1 VAWALYDF
9 GNSAFTTLVVTFI
22 YATYFSKTMAPT
34 EAEGTALWARGI
46 TITALFVAVLSPLTG
61 AIADRGG
68 LRKRLLLLSTLAVI
82 VPTALLAGVPP
93 GAAAS
98 ALVLFIVANVAFELS
113 GTFYNAFLPV
123 IAAPER
129 IGRVSGYGWG
139 TGSIGGL
146 LCMAV
151 ALVGFVG
158 LSDASVP
165 WFGLSRE
172 AGENIRATNVLVAAW
187 MAVFCLPLF
196 LWVPDPRPPHPS
208 PLGHIVRD
216 SFRQLRATFHSLR
229 RYRHAVRFLIA
240 RLFFNDGLTTI
251 FSFGGIYAA
260 GTFGF
265 SFTEILYFGLALNI
279 AAGIGGFAFGAV
291 DDRLGGKRTV
301 MISLVGLA
309 AAAAFALTTTS
320 KSGLW
325 IAGIVIGIFSGPNQ
339 AASRSLMGRFV
350 PRGKENEFF
359 GFLNFSGKATSFLG
373 PLALGIITGATHSQ
387 RLGLSVVVVFFL
399 VGLVLLTRVDEQ
411 EGIRLARQPLPP
423 EDPAAP

>member
-1 VAWALYDF
+1 
-9 GNSAFTTLVVTFI
+9 
-22 YATYFSKTMAPT
+22 
-34 EAEGTALWARGI
+34 
-46 TITALFVAVLSPLTG
+46 
-61 AIADRGG
+61 
-68 LRKRLLLLSTLAVI
+68 
-82 VPTALLAGVPP
+82 VPP

-139 TGSIGGL
+139 TGYIGGL

-359 GFLNFSGKATSFLG
+359 GFFNFSGKATSFLG

>member
-1 VAWALYDF
+1 MAWALYDF

-22 YATYFSKTMAPT
+22 YATYFTKTMAPT

-46 TITALFVAVLSPLTG
+46 TTTALFVAVLSPLTG

-68 LRKRLLLLSTLAVI
+68 LRKRLLMLSTLAII
-82 VPTALLAGVPP
+82 VPTALLAGVAP
-93 GAAAS
+93 GAATQ
-98 ALVLFIVANVAFELS
+98 ALVLFVIANVAFELS

-123 IAAPER
+123 IAPPDR

-139 TGSIGGL
+139 TGYIGGL

-151 ALVGFVG
+151 ALVGFVQPE
-158 LSDASVP
+158 VP
-165 WFGLSRE
+165 WFGISRE
-172 AGENIRATNVLVAAW
+172 AGANIRATNVLVAVW

-208 PLGHIVRD
+208 PLGHVIRD
-216 SFRQLRATFHSLR
+216 SFRQLGATFRGLR
-229 RYRHAVRFLIA
+229 RYRHAVRFLVA

-260 GTFGF
+260 GSFGF
-265 SFTEILYFGLALNI
+265 TFTEILYFGLALNI
-279 AAGIGGFAFGAV
+279 AAGIGGFVFGAI
-291 DDRLGGKRTV
+291 DDKLGGKRTV

-309 AAAAFALTTTS
+309 LAASFALITTT
-320 KSGLW
+320 KAGLW
-325 IAGIVIGIFSGPNQ
+325 IAGVVIGIFSGPNQ

-359 GFLNFSGKATSFLG
+359 GFFNFSGKATSFLG
-373 PLALGIITGATHSQ
+373 PLILSIITGATHSQ
-387 RLGLSVVVVFFL
+387 RLGLIVVVVFFL
-399 VGLVLLTRVDEQ
+399 IGLALVTRVDEQ
-411 EGIRLARQPLPP
+411 EGIALARQPLPK